1 MKNYHQP
8 SGLDSGLDFLIST
21 DWTPEQAWAVVELLD
36 DLRDK
41 ILRHYLVPIQ
51 ELLREERGMTGDL
64 QEALSNLDDRK
75 GLSLPCHLSLSLYG
89 LTSFACS
96 ANGSNSSIRLLGQV
110 GNFSKVSRS
119 HAAGS
124 IPLSFAVP
132 SRV

>member
-51 ELLREERGMTGDL
+51 ELLRGERGMTGDL
-64 QEALSNLDDRK
+64 QEALSNLDD
-75 GLSLPCHLSLSLYG
+75 LD
-89 LTSFACS
+89 F
-96 ANGSNSSIRLLGQV
+96 
-110 GNFSKVSRS
+110 
-119 HAAGS
+119 
-124 IPLSFAVP
+124 
-132 SRV
+132 

>member
-21 DWTPEQAWAVVELLD
+21 VWTPEQAWAVVELLD

-64 QEALSNLDDRK
+64 QEALSNLDD
-75 GLSLPCHLSLSLYG
+75 LD
-89 LTSFACS
+89 F
-96 ANGSNSSIRLLGQV
+96 
-110 GNFSKVSRS
+110 
-119 HAAGS
+119 
-124 IPLSFAVP
+124 
-132 SRV
+132 